1 MEQAVV
7 VGNCQAKALEMML
20 STNDAFAERFEFVSF
35 PPVHEFPDAS
45 VPALHRAVADAAI
58 VIPQRI
64 EESYRDGMG
73 LGTETIVR
81 AAGGARVVRWPS
93 VYWAGYFPD
102 LFYARDAAGRPILD
116 GPFDYH
122 DRVIMQA
129 YHDGVAAADVCGL
142 IEDPEFPSNAERWA
156 AESTAELDI
165 RGKDCD
171 AEVTSFIASQF
182 REEMLFFTMC
192 ARLGC
197 ASVRIWDQARR
208 HSAFAARATSP
219 RKLWKRSIGT
229 TRRIRTWSRSTST
242 PVCRRPNCLVTK
254 KGGRDSQSG
263 NVDGR
268 SPPRRFAWGV

>member
-1 MEQAVV
+1 
-7 VGNCQAKALEMML
+7 
-20 STNDAFAERFEFVSF
+20 
-35 PPVHEFPDAS
+35 
-45 VPALHRAVADAAI
+45 
-58 VIPQRI
+58 
-64 EESYRDGMG
+64 
-73 LGTETIVR
+73 
-81 AAGGARVVRWPS
+81 

-182 REEMLFFTMC
+182 REEMLFFTMNHPTN
-192 ARLGC
+192 RLL
-197 ASVRIWDQARR
+197 
-208 HSAFAARATSP
+208 AFLAQQITELLGVPGHVDAARMP
-219 RKLWKRSIGT
+219 DEVL
-229 TRRIRTWSRSTST
+229 RSTFYPLHANHVRALGLRFGQDLGPSKTPFSIRGTSYEPTQAVEAFYRYYEANPHLVEINLNAGVSST
-242 PVCRRPNCLVTK
+242 
-254 KGGRDSQSG
+254 
-263 NVDGR
+263 
-268 SPPRRFAWGV
+268 